1 MQGDDEMELKNAV
14 IVAYGRSAIAKAIK
28 GSLRYTGCV
37 DYASQVLK
45 GILEKYPEFDPA
57 LAEDLICGCA
67 IPEAE
72 QGLNLGR
79 LVADSSGFPL
89 TTAGQTVNR
98 FCSSGLQA
106 IATAANAIMAGQAKC
121 IVAGGVENM
130 SKVQMHRVA
139 IIPDSASFG
148 SYPDNFDTMGIT
160 AENVAAK
167 FGISRQR
174 QDEFSCRSHMR
185 AAKAIAEGKFKN
197 EIIPVK
203 AKVPAKNEDGTPGY
217 KEIIFDTDECVR
229 ADTTV
234 EGLGKLKPLF
244 RAGGC
249 VTAGNSSQMNDA
261 AAFVILMEEEFA
273 REHGMTP
280 IARFVSYAVKG
291 VHPGF
296 MGEGPIAAIPK
307 ALEIA
312 GLTLDD
318 IELIEL
324 NEAFASQSLAC
335 IDTLGLNE
343 DIVNVNG
350 GGIAFGHPLGCTGAY
365 LTIKLVEE
373 LKRRG
378 QKRGLVSMCIGGGM
392 GAAGIFELV

>member
-1 MQGDDEMELKNAV
+1 MERKNAV

-37 DYASQVLK
+37 DFGSQVLR
-45 GILEKYPEFDPA
+45 GILAKNPGFDPS

-72 QGLNLGR
+72 QGLNIGR
-79 LVADSSGFPL
+79 LLADSSGFPL

-98 FCSSGLQA
+98 FCSSGLQS
-106 IATAANAIMAGQAKC
+106 IASAANAIMAGQAKC
-121 IVAGGVENM
+121 IVAGGLENM

-139 IIPDSASFG
+139 IIPDSVSYG

-160 AENVAAK
+160 AENVAEK
-167 FGISRQR
+167 YGISRER
-174 QDEFSCRSHMR
+174 QDTFACESHRKATEAVR
-185 AAKAIAEGKFKN
+185 AGKFWD
-197 EIIPVK
+197 EIIPVT
-203 AKVPAKNEDGTPGY
+203 AKRPLRKEDGSPGW
-217 KEIIFDTDECVR
+217 ESFVFDTDECVR
-229 ADTTV
+229 PDTTV
-234 EGLGKLKPLF
+234 EGLARLKPLF
-244 RAGGC
+244 RMGGS

-273 REHGMTP
+273 LQQGLTP
-280 IARFVSYAVKG
+280 IARFVSFAVRG
-291 VHPGF
+291 VHPGY
-296 MGEGPIAAIPK
+296 MGIGPVEAIPR
-307 ALEIA
+307 ALDIA
-312 GLTLDD
+312 GMSLEQ

-335 IDTLGLNE
+335 MDLLGLNPE
-343 DIVNVNG
+343 IVNVNG

-365 LTIKLVEE
+365 LTIKLIGE

-378 QKRGLVSMCIGGGM
+378 QRRGLVSMCIGGGM

>member
-1 MQGDDEMELKNAV
+1 MELKNAV

-28 GSLRYTGCV
+28 GSLRYTGCA
-37 DYASQVLK
+37 DYGSQVLK
-45 GILEKYPEFDPA
+45 GILEKYPNFDPEW
-57 LAEDLICGCA
+57 AEDLICGCA

-79 LVADSSGFPL
+79 LIADSSGFPL

-98 FCSSGLQA
+98 FCSSGLQS
-106 IATAANAIMAGQAKC
+106 IASAANAIMAGQAKC

-139 IIPDSASFG
+139 IIPDSASFN

-167 FGISRQR
+167 YGITRER
-174 QDEFSCRSHMR
+174 QDEFSYKSHMK

-203 AKVPAKNEDGTPGY
+203 AKVPAVKEDGTPGY

-229 ADTTV
+229 PDTTP

-244 RAGGC
+244 RVGGS
-249 VTAGNSSQMNDA
+249 VTAGNSSQMNDG

-273 REHGMTP
+273 KEHGMTP
-280 IARFVSYAVKG
+280 IARFVSFAVKG
-291 VHPGF
+291 VHPGY
-296 MGEGPIAAIPK
+296 MGEGPIQAIPK

-312 GLTLDD
+312 GKTLDD
-318 IELIEL
+318 IDLIEL

-343 DIVNVNG
+343 EIINVNG

-365 LTIKLVEE
+365 LTIKLIEE

-378 QKRGLVSMCIGGGM
+378 QKTGLVSMCIGGGM
-392 GAAGIFELV
+392 GAAGIFEIC

>member
-1 MQGDDEMELKNAV
+1 MERKNAV

-37 DYASQVLK
+37 DFGSQVLR
-45 GILEKYPEFDPA
+45 GILAKNPGFDPS

-72 QGLNLGR
+72 QGLNIGR
-79 LVADSSGFPL
+79 LLADSSGFPL

-98 FCSSGLQA
+98 FCSSGLQS
-106 IATAANAIMAGQAKC
+106 IASAANAIMAGQAKC
-121 IVAGGVENM
+121 IVAGGLENM

-139 IIPDSASFG
+139 IIPDSVSYG

-160 AENVAAK
+160 AENVAEK
-167 FGISRQR
+167 YGISRER
-174 QDEFSCRSHMR
+174 QDTFACESHRKATEAVR
-185 AAKAIAEGKFKN
+185 AGKFWD
-197 EIIPVK
+197 EIIPVT
-203 AKVPAKNEDGTPGY
+203 AKRPLRKEDGSPGW
-217 KEIIFDTDECVR
+217 ESFVFDTDECVR
-229 ADTTV
+229 PDTTV
-234 EGLGKLKPLF
+234 EGLARLKPLF
-244 RAGGC
+244 RMGGS

-273 REHGMTP
+273 LRQGLTP
-280 IARFVSYAVKG
+280 IARFVSFAVRG
-291 VHPGF
+291 VHPGY
-296 MGEGPIAAIPK
+296 MGIGPVEAIPR
-307 ALEIA
+307 ALDIA
-312 GLTLDD
+312 GMSLEQ

-335 IDTLGLNE
+335 MDLLGLNPE
-343 DIVNVNG
+343 IVNVNG

-365 LTIKLVEE
+365 LTIKLIGE

-378 QKRGLVSMCIGGGM
+378 QRRGLVSMCIGGGM

>member
-1 MQGDDEMELKNAV
+1 MELKNAV

-37 DYASQVLK
+37 DYGSQVLK
-45 GILEKYPEFDPA
+45 GILEKYPKFNPE

-72 QGLNLGR
+72 QGLNMGR
-79 LVADSSGFPL
+79 LIADTSGFPL
-89 TTAGQTVNR
+89 ETAGQTVNR
-98 FCSSGLQA
+98 FCSSGLQS
-106 IATAANAIMAGQAKC
+106 IASAANAIMAGQAKC

-139 IIPDSASFG
+139 IIPDAASFG

-160 AENVAAK
+160 AENVAEK
-167 FGISRQR
+167 YGISRER
-174 QDEFSCRSHMR
+174 QDEFACKSHLK
-185 AAKAIAEGKFKN
+185 AAKAIADGKFKN
-197 EIIPVK
+197 EIIPVR
-203 AKVPAKNEDGTPGY
+203 AKVPAKNADGTPGY

-229 ADTTV
+229 PDTTV
-234 EGLGKLKPLF
+234 EGLAKLKPLF
-244 RAGGC
+244 KTGGS
-249 VTAGNSSQMNDA
+249 VTAGNSSQMNDG

-273 REHGMTP
+273 KEQGLEP
-280 IARFVSYAVKG
+280 IARFVSFAVKG
-291 VHPGF
+291 VHPGY
-296 MGEGPIAAIPK
+296 MGEGPIQAIPK

-312 GLTLDD
+312 GKTLDD

-343 DIVNVNG
+343 DIINVNG

-365 LTIKLVEE
+365 LTIKLIEE
-373 LKRRG
+373 LKRRN
-378 QKRGLVSMCIGGGM
+378 QTTGLVSMCIGGGM
-392 GAAGIFELV
+392 GAAGIFEICK